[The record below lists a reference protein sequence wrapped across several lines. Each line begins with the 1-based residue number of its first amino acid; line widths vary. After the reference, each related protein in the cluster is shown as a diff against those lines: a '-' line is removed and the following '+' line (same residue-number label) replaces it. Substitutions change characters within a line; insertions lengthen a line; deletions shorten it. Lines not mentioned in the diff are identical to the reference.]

1 MTKLPANALPY
12 TLAALGGFL
21 VCLSISLITGSKEAW
36 DNSAY
41 FSVGIPLM
49 CVMIFFIAYH
59 FPVRAW
65 RWTLAMALG
74 QAVALL
80 MSGNSLNLWPLAI
93 IAMTILSLPQLLTG
107 IIASY
112 FGRKRLAS

>member
-1 MTKLPANALPY
+1 VTKFPVNALSY
-12 TLAALGGFL
+12 TLSALGGFL
-21 VCLSISLITGSKEAW
+21 VCLGISLITGSKEAW

-49 CVMIFFIAYH
+49 CVMIFFIAYR

-80 MSGNSLNLWPLAI
+80 LSGNSLNLWPLAI
-93 IAMTILSLPQLLTG
+93 IAMSILSLPQLLTG

-112 FGRKRLAS
+112 FGRKRLAP